1 MKHFHGLLLIG
12 VCLLVN
18 LINVQ
23 VESRI
28 HHLVLSED
36 NREQV
41 TISTFGFLKDGVLQV
56 KLNKLVVDPSIKLD
70 KVRNLVR

>member
-1 MKHFHGLLLIG
+1 MKPPYIWLLINIF
-12 VCLLVN
+12 LLVN
-18 LINVQ
+18 LNDQ
-23 VESRI
+23 AESRI

-56 KLNKLVVDPSIKLD
+56 KLNKLAVDPSIKFD
-70 KVRNLVR
+70 KVRNLVI